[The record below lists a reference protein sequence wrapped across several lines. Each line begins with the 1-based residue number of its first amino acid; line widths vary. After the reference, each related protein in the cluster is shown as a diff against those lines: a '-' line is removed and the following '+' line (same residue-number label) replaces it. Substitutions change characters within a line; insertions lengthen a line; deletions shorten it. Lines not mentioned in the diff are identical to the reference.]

1 MLNQEDRIKVAKKI
15 PPAPVD
21 PKNAPLL
28 EEGTVTGEEFEPP
41 DCRPKKLP

>member
-1 MLNQEDRIKVAKKI
+1 MLSQEERRVAKKI

-28 EEGTVTGEEFEPP
+28 EEGTVTGEEFETP